1 MAGSPLTAVVVG
13 GGIGGLTAALSL
25 LKASVRVQVFEQ
37 APELT
42 EIGAGIQLSPNCS
55 RVLHRLGLGPA
66 LARIAVRPDAL
77 ESRHWEDGRLLGSY
91 SVNST
96 PPQYGAP
103 HYLVYRPDLLNI
115 LMGAMPDGV
124 VHLGRRAT
132 GLHCDDVSA
141 TAEFADGMAATADL
155 VIGADGI
162 HSVVRSALF
171 GESLPSFSGTVAY
184 RGRVPAAKVSGLRI
198 PNTSTKWWGPVP
210 EHHLVHYPM
219 AGGRLVNV
227 VGVVPEQWH
236 TESWTAKGKVP
247 DLAAAFR
254 TFHSPVPELV
264 GAVEEVYKFA
274 IYDRAPL
281 VEWTSGLV
289 SLLGD
294 ASHPMVPF
302 MAQGA
307 AMAIEDAAI
316 LARCLSG
323 AAADATAGGVRGALL
338 RYSHTRRERT
348 SRMQSGSRAD
358 TSGTWGGRDW
368 VYGYDAHAAPLSGP
382 A

>member
-1 MAGSPLTAVVVG
+1 MAGSPLAAIVVG

-25 LKASVRVQVFEQ
+25 LQAGVRVQVFEQ
-37 APELT
+37 APALT
-42 EIGAGIQLSPNCS
+42 EIGAGVQLSPNCS
-55 RVLHRLGLGPA
+55 RVLHHLGLGPA
-66 LARIAVRPDAL
+66 LARVAVRPDAL
-77 ESRHWEDGRLLGSY
+77 ESRHWADGRRLGSY
-91 SVNST
+91 SVNGT
-96 PPQYGAP
+96 PLQYGAP
-103 HYLVYRPDLLNI
+103 HYLVYRPDLLDV
-115 LMGAMPDGV
+115 LMGAMPEGV
-124 VHLGRRAT
+124 VQLGRPVT
-132 GLHCDDVSA
+132 GLYHDDI
-141 TAEFADGMAATADL
+141 TAAVEFADGTSAAADL

-162 HSVVRSALF
+162 HSVIRSALF
-171 GESLPSFSGTVAY
+171 GESHPSFSGTVAY
-184 RGRVPAAKVSGLRI
+184 RGRIPAAQVAGLRI

-210 EHHLVHYPM
+210 EHHLVHYHM
-219 AGGRLVNV
+219 ARHRLVNV

-236 TESWTAKGKVP
+236 IESWTAQGKVS
-247 DLAAAFR
+247 DLAAAFEN
-254 TFHSPVPELV
+254 FHPPVPELV

-281 VEWTSGLV
+281 AEWTSGRV

-323 AAADATAGGVRGALL
+323 WVAGGDVPEALL

-368 VYGYDAHAAPLSGP
+368 VYGYDAYAVPLSGP

>member
-1 MAGSPLTAVVVG
+1 MAGSPLTAIVVG

-25 LKASVRVQVFEQ
+25 RQAGVRVQVFEQ
-37 APELT
+37 APALT
-42 EIGAGIQLSPNCS
+42 EIGAGIQLSANCS
-55 RVLHRLGLGPA
+55 RVLQRLGLGPA

-77 ESRHWEDGRLLGSY
+77 ESRHWADGRLLGSY
-91 SVNST
+91 PVNST

-103 HYLVYRPDLLNI
+103 HYLVYRPDLLDV
-115 LMGAMPDGV
+115 LTGAMPDGV
-124 VHLGRRAT
+124 VHLGRQVT
-132 GLHCDDVSA
+132 GLGHDDASA
-141 TAEFADGMAATADL
+141 TVEFADGRSATADL

-162 HSVVRSALF
+162 HSVIRAALF
-171 GESLPSFSGTVAY
+171 GEGLPSFSGTVAY
-184 RGRVPAAKVSGLRI
+184 RGRVPAAKVAGLRI

-210 EHHLVHYPM
+210 EHHLVHYHM
-219 AGGRLVNV
+219 AAGRLVNV

-254 TFHSPVPELV
+254 NFHPPVPELV

-281 VEWTSGLV
+281 AEWTSGRV

-316 LARCLSG
+316 LARCLRGG
-323 AAADATAGGVRGALL
+323 AGDVPGALL
-338 RYSHTRRERT
+338 RYSHTRQERT

-368 VYGYDAHAAPLSGP
+368 VYGYDADTAPLSGP

>member
-1 MAGSPLTAVVVG
+1 M
-13 GGIGGLTAALSL
+13 
-25 LKASVRVQVFEQ
+25 
-37 APELT
+37 
-42 EIGAGIQLSPNCS
+42 
-55 RVLHRLGLGPA
+55 
-66 LARIAVRPDAL
+66 
-77 ESRHWEDGRLLGSY
+77 
-91 SVNST
+91 
-96 PPQYGAP
+96 
-103 HYLVYRPDLLNI
+103 
-115 LMGAMPDGV
+115 
-124 VHLGRRAT
+124 
-132 GLHCDDVSA
+132 
-141 TAEFADGMAATADL
+141 
-155 VIGADGI
+155 
-162 HSVVRSALF
+162 
-171 GESLPSFSGTVAY
+171 
-184 RGRVPAAKVSGLRI
+184 
-198 PNTSTKWWGPVP
+198 
-210 EHHLVHYPM
+210 
-219 AGGRLVNV
+219 NV

-254 TFHSPVPELV
+254 NFHPPVPELA

-281 VEWTSGLV
+281 AEWTSGRV

-316 LARCLSG
+316 LARCLRGG
-323 AAADATAGGVRGALL
+323 AGDVSGALL
-338 RYSHTRRERT
+338 RYSHTRQERT

-368 VYGYDAHAAPLSGP
+368 VYGYNADTAPLSGP

>member
-1 MAGSPLTAVVVG
+1 MAGSSLTAIVVG
-13 GGIGGLTAALSL
+13 GGIGGLTAALCL
-25 LKASVRVQVFEQ
+25 RQAGMRVEVYEQ
-37 APELT
+37 APARA
-42 EIGAGIQLSPNCS
+42 EIGAGIQLSPNCT
-55 RVLHRLGLGPA
+55 RVLHHLGLRPGLEP
-66 LARIAVRPDAL
+66 IAVRPDAL
-77 ESRHWEDGRLLGSY
+77 ESRHWTDGRLLGSY
-91 SVNST
+91 SVNGI
-96 PPQYGAP
+96 PLRYGAP
-103 HYLVYRPDLLNI
+103 HYLVYRPDLLDV
-115 LMGAMPDGV
+115 LADGLPAGV

-132 GLHCDDVSA
+132 GLYQDDA
-141 TAEFADGMAATADL
+141 TATVEFADGGSATADL

-162 HSVVRSALF
+162 HSVIRSVLF
-171 GESLPSFSGTVAY
+171 GDSLPSFSGTVAY
-184 RGRVPAAKVSGLRI
+184 RGRVPAAKVVDLQI

-219 AGGRLVNV
+219 AGYRLVNV
-227 VGVVPEQWH
+227 VGVVPEQWQ
-236 TESWTAKGKVP
+236 TESWAAKGQVS
-247 DLAAAFR
+247 DLVAAFSD
-254 TFHSPVPELV
+254 FHPPVPELA
-264 GAVEEVYKFA
+264 GAVDEVYKFA
-274 IYDRAPL
+274 VYDRAPL
-281 VEWTSGLV
+281 AEWTSGRV

-323 AAADATAGGVRGALL
+323 AADVRDALL

-348 SRMQSGSRAD
+348 IRMQSGSRSD

-368 VYGYDAHAAPLSGP
+368 VYGYDAYAAPLSESWSGP

>member
-1 MAGSPLTAVVVG
+1 MAGSPLTAIVVG

-25 LKASVRVQVFEQ
+25 LQAGVRVQVFEQ
-37 APELT
+37 APALT
-42 EIGAGIQLSPNCS
+42 EIGAGVQLSPNCS
-55 RVLHRLGLGPA
+55 RVLHHLGLGPA
-66 LARIAVRPDAL
+66 LARVVVRPDAL
-77 ESRHWEDGRLLGSY
+77 ESRHWADGRLLGSY

-103 HYLVYRPDLLNI
+103 HYLVYRPDLLDV

-124 VHLGRRAT
+124 VQLGRPVT
-132 GLHCDDVSA
+132 GLYHDDV
-141 TAEFADGMAATADL
+141 TAAVEFADGTSAAADL
-155 VIGADGI
+155 IIGADGI
-162 HSVVRSALF
+162 HSVIRSALF

-184 RGRVPAAKVSGLRI
+184 RGRTLAAKVAGLRI

-210 EHHLVHYPM
+210 EHHLVHYHM
-219 AGGRLVNV
+219 AGHRLVNV

-236 TESWTAKGKVP
+236 IESWTARGKVS
-247 DLAAAFR
+247 DLVAAFEN
-254 TFHSPVPELV
+254 FHPPVPELV

-281 VEWTSGLV
+281 AEWTSGRV

-316 LARCLSG
+316 LARCLSD
-323 AAADATAGGVRGALL
+323 AAAGSDVREALL
-338 RYSHTRRERT
+338 RYSHTREERT

-368 VYGYDAHAAPLSGP
+368 VYGYDAYAAPLSGP

>member
-1 MAGSPLTAVVVG
+1 
-13 GGIGGLTAALSL
+13 
-25 LKASVRVQVFEQ
+25 VRVQVFEQ
-37 APELT
+37 AAALT
-42 EIGAGIQLSPNCS
+42 EIGAGVQLSPNCS
-55 RVLHRLGLGPA
+55 RVLHHLGLGPA
-66 LARIAVRPDAL
+66 LARVAVRPDAL
-77 ESRHWEDGRLLGSY
+77 ESRHWADGRLLGSY
-91 SVNST
+91 AVNSL

-103 HYLVYRPDLLNI
+103 HYLVYRPDLLDV

-124 VHLGRRAT
+124 VQLGRPVT
-132 GLHCDDVSA
+132 GLYHDDV
-141 TAEFADGMAATADL
+141 TAAVEFADGTSAAADL

-162 HSVVRSALF
+162 HSVIRSALF

-184 RGRVPAAKVSGLRI
+184 RGRIPAAKVAGLRI

-210 EHHLVHYPM
+210 EHHLVHYHM
-219 AGGRLVNV
+219 AGHRLVNV

-236 TESWTAKGKVP
+236 IESWTARGKVS
-247 DLAAAFR
+247 DLTAAFEN
-254 TFHSPVPELV
+254 FHSPVPELV

-274 IYDRAPL
+274 VYDRAPL
-281 VEWTSGLV
+281 AEWTSGRV

-316 LARCLSG
+316 LARCLSSAVAEG
-323 AAADATAGGVRGALL
+323 DVRGALL
-338 RYSHTRRERT
+338 RYSHTRQERT

-368 VYGYDAHAAPLSGP
+368 VYGYDAYAAPLSGP